1 MSKRTRQYLGLIVA
15 IISYYMIHEGAHL
28 LYAMTIGV
36 YKRINM
42 IGLGVQVDVFAEKMT
57 DIQMGV
63 FCIVGSLATLITG
76 YILVGI
82 INILIKVPSDVFKAC
97 MFYVTIIMLF
107 VDPIY
112 LCFLYS
118 LFGGGDMNGI
128 SLIMPEI
135 AARILYGFFLALNT
149 GIFIKIV
156 LPKYK
161 IAFQQE

>member
-63 FCIVGSLATLITG
+63 FCIVGI
-76 YILVGI
+76 
-82 INILIKVPSDVFKAC
+82 SDGRC
-97 MFYVTIIMLF
+97 
-107 VDPIY
+107 Y
-112 LCFLYS
+112 LLCSQY
-118 LFGGGDMNGI
+118 
-128 SLIMPEI
+128 
-135 AARILYGFFLALNT
+135 
-149 GIFIKIV
+149 
-156 LPKYK
+156 
-161 IAFQQE
+161 

>member
-15 IISYYMIHEGAHL
+15 IISFYMIHEGAHL

-36 YKRINM
+36 YKLINM

-107 VDPIY
+107 
-112 LCFLYS
+112 
-118 LFGGGDMNGI
+118 M
-128 SLIMPEI
+128 EI
-135 AARILYGFFLALNT
+135 I
-149 GIFIKIV
+149 
-156 LPKYK
+156 
-161 IAFQQE
+161 